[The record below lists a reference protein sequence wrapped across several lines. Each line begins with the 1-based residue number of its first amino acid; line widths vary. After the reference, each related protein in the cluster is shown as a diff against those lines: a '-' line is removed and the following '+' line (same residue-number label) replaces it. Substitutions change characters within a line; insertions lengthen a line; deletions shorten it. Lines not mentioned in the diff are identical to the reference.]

1 MLMNKKWV
9 LRALAI
15 LLILIADIG
24 LDRITKNYIRQNFR
38 YYEEILPFKGNLH
51 YLITRVENT
60 GAFLSLGDSLGNPW
74 RFILL
79 SLMPA
84 AVLLFGLA
92 YIIIKTKLHKL
103 TVLGIIL
110 VLAGG
115 IGNLYD
121 RWVYG
126 SVTDFMLIK
135 YPWFKTGVF
144 NVADVSIMI
153 GVGLLLIQ
161 SFLNDR
167 NSKNKEPENN
177 PEEATV

>member
-1 MLMNKKWV
+1 MNKKGV
-9 LRALAI
+9 LRGLVI
-15 LLILIADIG
+15 LLILVADIG
-24 LDRITKNYIRQNFR
+24 LDRITKNYIRHNFR
-38 YYEEILPFKGNLH
+38 YYEEILPFKNNLH

-74 RFILL
+74 RFMLL
-79 SLMPA
+79 TLMPA
-84 AVLLFGLA
+84 AVLLFGLT
-92 YIIIKTKLHKL
+92 YIIIKTNLNKL

-115 IGNLYD
+115 MGNLYD

-153 GVGLLLIQ
+153 GVGLLLVQ

-167 NSKNKEPENN
+167 GSKNKKSENN
-177 PEEATV
+177 AEKVAV